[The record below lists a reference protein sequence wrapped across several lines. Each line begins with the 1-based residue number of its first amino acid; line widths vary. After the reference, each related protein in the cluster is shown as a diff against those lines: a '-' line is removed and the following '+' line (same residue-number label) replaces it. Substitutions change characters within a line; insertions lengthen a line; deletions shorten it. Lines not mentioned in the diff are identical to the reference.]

1 MQEMTSA
8 IQETSTLFQSHG
20 AKPALSEHDKLV
32 KQAQIWVSQ
41 TFFGTLLKQMRES
54 PFKSELFNGGRGG
67 EAFGALYDEKL
78 SERMSRGAGSK
89 LVRSIVNKLEAASKY
104 KKQQR
109 AISN

>member
-1 MQEMTSA
+1 MTMA
-8 IQETSTLFQSHG
+8 VQKTSSTNQAYG
-20 AKPALSEHDKLV
+20 ATPAPSNHNKLV

-41 TFFGTLLKQMRES
+41 TCFGTLLKQMRES
-54 PFKSELFNGGRGG
+54 PFKSEVFNGGRGG
-67 EAFGALYDEKL
+67 EAFGALYDQKL